1 MSTDLSTPRTLY
13 LLDDNDDFRATAKW
27 WLSGAGYDVIDFG
40 DAQAAIDA
48 LAALDA
54 AAITR
59 ACLLLDVR
67 MPSMTGLQ
75 VHDVLIEKG
84 ITGARARPSL
94 PIVYMTGHGDVPLAV
109 QAMEKGA
116 ITFLEKPFEDSA
128 LESAL
133 ARAFEAG
140 AQSQH
145 TAAAEPD
152 SAAIVDS
159 YGWVLYRL
167 GRSQEALVELRRA
180 WGLARDPEIGAHL
193 GEVLW
198 TLGRRE
204 EAQRYFDES
213 ARLDPDNRSL
223 RRALQTL
230 GLPAP
235 AAQPASEPAT

>member
-1 MSTDLSTPRTLY
+1 MTTAAPDTLTRTLY

-75 VHDVLIEKG
+75 VHDVLIEHG
-84 ITGARARPSL
+84 ITGAGAQPAL
-94 PIVYMTGHGDVPLAV
+94 PIIYMTGHGDVPLAV

-152 SAAIVDS
+152 SAADDVPCPEYQRRHDS
-159 YGWVLYRL
+159 LSPRELQVMQGVVEGKISKVIARELDI
-167 GRSQEALVELRRA
+167 STKTVELHRSRVMA
-180 WGLARDPEIGAHL
+180 KMQADSVVHL
-193 GEVLW
+193 IRMA
-198 TLGRRE
+198 LGRRV
-204 EAQRYFDES
+204 
-213 ARLDPDNRSL
+213 L
-223 RRALQTL
+223 
-230 GLPAP
+230 
-235 AAQPASEPAT
+235 